1 MIRFCNCLQSYNKKS
16 NMQKKI
22 TQKVICSLWDSSNLR
37 ATRPLRDHCILS
49 MSLKKAFYGTY
60 KTSGK

>member
-1 MIRFCNCLQSYNKKS
+1 
-16 NMQKKI
+16 MQKKI

-60 KTSGK
+60 KASGK